1 MKKMKHEHNITIVGT
16 VRKNK
21 QLPPSFVVAAKRQP
35 RSSMFG
41 FQEDITCVS
50 YVPKKGKTV
59 VLMYAPR

>member
-21 QLPPSFVVAAKRQP
+21 KQLPPSFVVAAKRQP
-35 RSSMFG
+35 LSSMFG

-50 YVPKKGKTV
+50 YVPKKVKQ
-59 VLMYAPR
+59 